1 MLSLHL
7 LQISLVYIN
16 TLLIQNVLS
25 EPTWRQRMTEED
37 WRGLT
42 PLIYHHVNPYGRI
55 ELNMEQRLAL
65 AA

>member
-1 MLSLHL
+1 L
-7 LQISLVYIN
+7 SLVYIN
-16 TLLIQNVLS
+16 TLLIQNVLT
-25 EPTWRQRMTEED
+25 EPAWQQRMTEED

-55 ELNMEQRLAL
+55 ELNMDQRLAL

>member
-1 MLSLHL
+1 MLS

-16 TLLIQNVLS
+16 TLLTQNVLS
-25 EPTWRQRMTEED
+25 EQTCRQRMTEED

-42 PLIYHHVNPYGRI
+42 ALIYHHVNPYARI
-55 ELNMEQRLAL
+55 KLNMDQRLAL